1 MTSRYGVIDRLKFS
15 SNKTK
20 MISVFGFV
28 LCGSVGNIWWIFTW
42 LRHSVDRTQAVL
54 FSKGNTGDHCL
65 FSALRCPYFLQS
77 RRRLFDLVCENKVW
91 RWNTS
96 KRVVGYSRDVWL
108 ADLFSAKREFRKLFI
123 FEIRDLWRFCVTRE
137 ELELLTDVRDPL
149 CSIFSCPWTVWETS
163 CTTLY
168 AVVGRS
174 LFKCSTGEFLPL
186 K

>member
-108 ADLFSAKREFRKLFI
+108 ADLFSAKREFRILLFVT
-123 FEIRDLWRFCVTRE
+123 RDLKVLRDPWRRRKSSE
-137 ELELLTDVRDPL
+137 WLELCIETDLGTRFA
-149 CSIFSCPWTVWETS
+149 IW
-163 CTTLY
+163 
-168 AVVGRS
+168 S
-174 LFKCSTGEFLPL
+174 LEFANLPSSNAISSVITGY
-186 K
+186 